1 MLFSLENVKVVVQC
15 DEALVFSPF
24 QKEAQEF
31 IQYLQKDIQNSDQNK
46 NKVNLINP
54 SSRFELAVIEAGVCV
69 CMYVCMYACV
79 IMMVFFSLFSCV
91 SYVTYLIYMHIYV
104 YMLM

>member
-1 MLFSLENVKVVVQC
+1 MLFSLENVKVVVQS

-54 SSRFELAVIEAGVCV
+54 SSRFELAVIEAGVYV
-69 CMYVCMYACV
+69 CMYVCVM
-79 IMMVFFSLFSCV
+79 MMVFFSLFS
-91 SYVTYLIYMHIYV
+91 
-104 YMLM
+104 